1 MKEWVWLIAHPPKKS
16 LEPQQLL
23 LQQGCYQ
30 TATQAHSSY
39 ICYIIRSLLVLT
51 SAHIVKKENRL
62 SEISMTVMLMSEFI
76 VVIYFFHYTGILVCL
91 PCLGFSP
98 GSASYFPFNNLLPGM
113 CSCMPYFG
121 IVRRSFIALH
131 SKKKGATFIEEA
143 IHFGPPLQ
151 TQWSHWNEKQG
162 VWTAVQCFLCDISN
176 WTLLTLCF
184 LLCCSTIISS
194 TLIATIHILYTQ
206 WQLEMLRSTIVLSA
220 LRVTTSQNKVLLFV
234 LVAQNTGHLPYVCMC
249 VQNVSVWT
257 LLVDVRPISISVM
270 RCSHWNRNKSWII
283 RHFKDVIML
292 TAAGY

>member
-1 MKEWVWLIAHPPKKS
+1 MNILLLWWHFTYLNAVWSMKEWVWLIAHPPKKS

-131 SKKKGATFIEEA
+131 SKKKGQLLSKKPSTLGPHCKLSGLIEMKSKAFEQLCSA
-143 IHFGPPLQ
+143 FCVISQ
-151 TQWSHWNEKQG
+151 TG
-162 VWTAVQCFLCDISN
+162 LY
-176 WTLLTLCF
+176 
-184 LLCCSTIISS
+184 LLC
-194 TLIATIHILYTQ
+194 
-206 WQLEMLRSTIVLSA
+206 V
-220 LRVTTSQNKVLLFV
+220 FF
-234 LVAQNTGHLPYVCMC
+234 C
-249 VQNVSVWT
+249 VVP
-257 LLVDVRPISISVM
+257 L
-270 RCSHWNRNKSWII
+270 
-283 RHFKDVIML
+283 
-292 TAAGY
+292 